1 MNGGQKLNNYK
12 IKATAWTAD
21 DKRMLQGQVK
31 SIDIGIP
38 EAIYLVEGC
47 S

>member
-1 MNGGQKLNNYK
+1 M
-12 IKATAWTAD
+12 IKATEWTAEH
-21 DKRMLQGQVK
+21 KNLLKGEVE